1 MKKMLSL
8 LLCLLMLLC
17 SIHGIAEEGSWT
29 RDVSP
34 VTLNVYYNISADDGT
49 ATESWG
55 SDPVSLQWIA
65 DTGVNIN
72 LETAVDDNDTQ
83 LNMRIANRQ
92 YPDILICN
100 QNWSMLNTL
109 VENGVVLKL
118 NELQETAAPG
128 FVDRN
133 MGANSILTVRER
145 FQTTDVYGFPLSS
158 LKPEDLKNPE
168 LSTCEN
174 GIMVRKS
181 VYEAIG
187 EPDMSTIDGFLNALR
202 LVKEKF
208 PDLIPVQASRNA
220 STDGEGNPR
229 CIYKLFS
236 MFDLQGKYYYD
247 ESTSTYKKY
256 WYSPN
261 YLKLLQFA
269 NTLYNEE
276 LMDPTE
282 LTSSSDVLRSRVF
295 SGKIFCLMYTEASAV
310 DWLDSEL
317 ATAGVQDEWIFVN
330 QPSVN
335 ETRGYTNDDIAG
347 GVDGVWAFV
356 FNTPNASRALQW
368 LDYLMTDK
376 AQTEMVVGI
385 QGNSWDYDENGKI
398 VVYDSVA
405 ALPDDIKQ
413 KEYGMN
419 LYYMFRQGLHVNLI
433 AKESGSQK
441 QQDTVRFMNKYYRD
455 KSFIMGISPEN
466 YDPDGEDIKIYTN
479 IKEYYA
485 PQIIQMITCPPDQ
498 LETVYQETM
507 NKLEQL
513 GQKKLDVLINDA
525 FQNKA
530 ASVEKFG
537 ADLDLSYLGN

>member
-1 MKKMLSL
+1 MEKLFSLMLCLAL
-8 LLCLLMLLC
+8 LLC
-17 SIHGIAEEGSWT
+17 SVPGIAEEGSWT
-29 RDVSP
+29 RDTSS

-49 ATESWG
+49 ASERWG

-65 DTGVNIN
+65 DTGVSIN

-92 YPDILICN
+92 YPDILICK

-109 VENGVVLKL
+109 VENGVIVNL
-118 NELQETAAPG
+118 NDLQETAAPG
-128 FVDRN
+128 FVARN
-133 MGANSILTVRER
+133 MGANSVLTVRER

-174 GIMVRKS
+174 GIMVLKS

-187 EPDMSTIDGFLNALR
+187 EPDMTTIDGFLNALR
-202 LVKEKF
+202 LVKEKY

-247 ESTSTYKKY
+247 ETTETYRKY
-256 WYSPN
+256 WYNPN
-261 YLKLLQFA
+261 FFKLLRFA

-282 LTSSSDVLRSRVF
+282 LTSSSDVLRSRIF
-295 SGKIFCLMYTEASAV
+295 SGKVFCLMYTEASAV

-317 ATAGVQDEWIFVN
+317 ASAGVQDEWVFVN

-335 ETRGYTNDDIAG
+335 EIRGYTNDDIAG

-356 FNTPNASRALQW
+356 FNTPKAGRALQW

-376 AQTEMVVGI
+376 AQIEMVVGI
-385 QGNSWDYDENGKI
+385 QGNSWDYDETGKI
-398 VVYDSVA
+398 VVYDSVT
-405 ALPDDIKQ
+405 ALPDDTKQ
-413 KEYGMN
+413 REYGMN

-433 AKESGSQK
+433 AQESGSPK
-441 QQDTVRFMNKYYRD
+441 QQDTVRFMNKYYMDR
-455 KSFIMGISPEN
+455 SFIMGISPEN
-466 YDPDGEDIKIYTN
+466 YDPNGEEIKTYTN

-498 LETVYQETM
+498 LEAKYQETM
-507 NKLEQL
+507 SKLEQL
-513 GQKKLDVLINDA
+513 GQGKLDVLIDGA

-530 ASVEKFG
+530 ASLEKYG

>member
-1 MKKMLSL
+1 MYKLLAMLLCLAL
-8 LLCLLMLLC
+8 LLC
-17 SIHGIAEEGSWT
+17 STPGIAEEGSWT
-29 RDVSP
+29 RDTSP

-49 ATESWG
+49 ASESWG
-55 SDPVSLQWIA
+55 LDPVSLQWIA

-92 YPDILICN
+92 YPDILICK
-100 QNWSMLNTL
+100 QGWSMLNSL
-109 VENGVVLKL
+109 VGNGVIVKL

-128 FVDRN
+128 FISRN
-133 MGANSILTVRER
+133 MGANSVLTVRER
-145 FQTTDVYGFPLSS
+145 FQTNDVYGFPLSS

-174 GIMVRKS
+174 GIMVLKS

-187 EPDMSTIDGFLNALR
+187 EPDMTTIDGFLGALR
-202 LVKEKF
+202 LVKEKY
-208 PDLIPVQASRNA
+208 PNLIPVQASRNA

-247 ESTSTYKKY
+247 ENTGTYRKY
-256 WYSPN
+256 WYSPD
-261 YLKLLQFA
+261 YFKLLQFA
-269 NTLYNEE
+269 NTLYNEG

-295 SGKIFCLMYTEASAV
+295 SGKVFCLMYTEASAV

-317 ATAGVQDEWIFVN
+317 ASAGVQDEWIFVN

-356 FNTPNASRALQW
+356 FNTPNAARAMQW

-376 AQTEMVVGI
+376 AQIEMVVGI
-385 QGNSWDYDENGKI
+385 QGNSWDYDETGKV

-413 KEYGMN
+413 RNYGMN

-433 AKESGSQK
+433 AKESGSPK

-455 KSFIMGISPEN
+455 NSFIMGISPEN
-466 YDPDGEDIKIYTN
+466 YDPAGEEIKIYTN
-479 IKEYYA
+479 VKEFYA
-485 PQIIQMITCPPDQ
+485 PWIIQMITCPPEQ
-498 LETVYQETM
+498 LEAKYQEMMT
-507 NKLEQL
+507 KLEQL
-513 GQKKLDVLINDA
+513 GQGKLDVLINDA

-530 ASVEKFG
+530 ASIEQYG

>member
-1 MKKMLSL
+1 MKKMISM
-8 LLCLLMLLC
+8 LLCLALLFC
-17 SIHGIAEEGSWT
+17 YVSGIAEKGSWT
-29 RDVSP
+29 DDSSP
-34 VTLNVYYNISADDGT
+34 VTLNVYYNISADDRT
-49 ATESWG
+49 AAESWG
-55 SDPVSLQWIA
+55 SDPVSMQWIA

-83 LNMRIANRQ
+83 LNMRMANRQ
-92 YPDILICN
+92 YPDILICK
-100 QNWSMLNTL
+100 QNWSMLNSL
-109 VENGVVLKL
+109 VENGVILKL
-118 NELQETAAPG
+118 NDLQETAAPG
-128 FVDRN
+128 FIARN
-133 MGANSILTVRER
+133 MGANSVLTVRER

-174 GIMVRKS
+174 GIMVLKS

-187 EPDMSTIDGFLNALR
+187 EPDMTTIDGFLSALR
-202 LVKEKF
+202 LVKEKY
-208 PDLIPVQASRNA
+208 PNLIPVQASRNA

-247 ESTSTYKKY
+247 EAAEIYRKY

-261 YLKLLQFA
+261 YLELLKFV

-282 LTSSSDVLRSRVF
+282 LTSSSDVLRSRIF
-295 SGKIFCLMYTEASAV
+295 SGKVFCLMYTEASAV

-317 ATAGVQDEWIFVN
+317 ASAGVQDEWVFVN

-335 ETRGYTNDDIAG
+335 GTRGYTNDDIAG
-347 GVDGVWAFV
+347 GVDGVWAFI
-356 FNTPNASRALQW
+356 FNTPNANRAMQW

-376 AQTEMVVGI
+376 AQIEMVVGI
-385 QGNSWDYDENGKI
+385 QGNAWDYDENGKF

-413 KEYGMN
+413 REYGMN

-433 AKESGSQK
+433 AKESGSPK
-441 QQDTVRFMNKYYRD
+441 QQDTVRFMNRYYRD
-455 KSFIMGISPEN
+455 NSFIMGISPEN
-466 YDPDGEDIKIYTN
+466 YDPAGEEIKTYTN
-479 IKEYYA
+479 IKEFYA
-485 PQIIQMITCPPDQ
+485 PWIIQMITCPPEQ
-498 LETVYQETM
+498 VEAKYQEMMT
-507 NKLEQL
+507 KLEQL
-513 GQKKLDVLINDA
+513 GQGKLDVLINDA
-525 FQNKA
+525 FQSQA
-530 ASVEKFG
+530 ISIEQYG

>member
-1 MKKMLSL
+1 MKKMISMLLCLAL
-8 LLCLLMLLC
+8 LLCYV
-17 SIHGIAEEGSWT
+17 SGIAEKGSWT
-29 RDVSP
+29 DDSSP

-49 ATESWG
+49 AAESWG
-55 SDPVSLQWIA
+55 SDPVSMQWIA

-83 LNMRIANRQ
+83 LNMRMANRQ
-92 YPDILICN
+92 YPDILICK
-100 QNWSMLNTL
+100 QNWSMLNSL
-109 VENGVVLKL
+109 VENGVILKL
-118 NELQETAAPG
+118 NDLQETAAPG
-128 FVDRN
+128 FIARN
-133 MGANSILTVRER
+133 MGANSVLTVRER

-174 GIMVRKS
+174 GIMVLKS

-187 EPDMSTIDGFLNALR
+187 EPDMTTIDGFLSALR
-202 LVKEKF
+202 LVKEKY
-208 PDLIPVQASRNA
+208 PNLIPVQASRNA

-247 ESTSTYKKY
+247 EAAEIYRKY

-261 YLKLLQFA
+261 YLELLKFV

-282 LTSSSDVLRSRVF
+282 LTSSSDVLRSRIF
-295 SGKIFCLMYTEASAV
+295 SGKVFCLMYTEASAV

-317 ATAGVQDEWIFVN
+317 ASAGVQDEWVFVN

-335 ETRGYTNDDIAG
+335 GTRGYTNDDIAG
-347 GVDGVWAFV
+347 GVDGVWAFI
-356 FNTPNASRALQW
+356 FNTPNANRAMQW

-376 AQTEMVVGI
+376 AQIEMVVGI
-385 QGNSWDYDENGKI
+385 QGNAWDYDENGKF

-413 KEYGMN
+413 REYGMN

-433 AKESGSQK
+433 AHESGSPK
-441 QQDTVRFMNKYYRD
+441 QQDTVRFMNRYYRD
-455 KSFIMGISPEN
+455 NSFIMGISPEN
-466 YDPDGEDIKIYTN
+466 YDPAGEEIKTYTN
-479 IKEYYA
+479 IKEFYA
-485 PQIIQMITCPPDQ
+485 PWIIQMITCPPEQ
-498 LETVYQETM
+498 VEAKYQEMMT
-507 NKLEQL
+507 KLEQL
-513 GQKKLDVLINDA
+513 GQGKLDVLINDA
-525 FQNKA
+525 FQSQA
-530 ASVEKFG
+530 ISIEQYG

>member
-1 MKKMLSL
+1 MLLMCLSL
-8 LLCLLMLLC
+8 LLCSAPAL
-17 SIHGIAEEGSWT
+17 AEEGSWT
-29 RDVSP
+29 RDTSP
-34 VTLNVYYNISADDGT
+34 VTLNVYYNISANDGT
-49 ATESWG
+49 AADCWG
-55 SDPVSLQWIA
+55 TDPVSLQWIA

-92 YPDILICN
+92 YPDILICKN
-100 QNWSMLNTL
+100 GWSMLNDL

-128 FVDRN
+128 FIDRN

-145 FQTTDVYGFPLSS
+145 FKTMDVYGMPLSS

-174 GIMVRKS
+174 GIMVLKS

-187 EPDMSTIDGFLNALR
+187 EPDMTTIDGFLNSLR

-208 PDLIPVQASRNA
+208 PDLIPVQASRNS

-236 MFDLQGKYYYD
+236 MFDLQGKYYLD
-247 ESTSTYKKY
+247 EAAGTYKKY

-261 YLKLLQFA
+261 YLKLLQFV

-282 LTSSSDVLRSRVF
+282 LTSSSDVLRSRIF
-295 SGKIFCLMYTEASAV
+295 SGKVFCLMYTEASAV

-317 ATAGVQDEWIFVN
+317 ASANVKDEWIFVN

-335 ETRGYTNDDIAG
+335 DVKGYTNDDIAG

-356 FNTPNASRALQW
+356 FNTPNANRALQW

-376 AQTEMVVGI
+376 AQIEMVVGI
-385 QGNSWDYDENGKI
+385 RGNSWDYDENGKI

-413 KEYGMN
+413 REYGMN
-419 LYYMFRQGLHVNLI
+419 LYYMFRQGLHINLI
-433 AKESGSQK
+433 AKESGSPK
-441 QQDTVRFMNKYYRD
+441 QQDTVRFMNKYYKD
-455 KSFIMGISPEN
+455 YSFITGISPEN
-466 YDPDGEDIKIYTN
+466 YDPDGEEIKLYTN

-485 PQIIQMITCPPDQ
+485 PQIIQMITCAPDQ
-498 LETVYQETM
+498 VEAKYQETM
-507 NKLEQL
+507 TKLEQL
-513 GQKKLDVLINDA
+513 GQDKLDVLINDA
-525 FQNKA
+525 FQNRA
-530 ASVEKFG
+530 ASIEKYG
-537 ADLDLSYLGN
+537 ADLDMSYLGN

>member
-1 MKKMLSL
+1 MEKLFSL
-8 LLCLLMLLC
+8 LLCLALLLC
-17 SIHGIAEEGSWT
+17 SVPAIAEEGSWT
-29 RDVSP
+29 RDTSP

-49 ATESWG
+49 ASESWG
-55 SDPVSLQWIA
+55 LDPVSLQWIA

-72 LETAVDDNDTQ
+72 LETAIDDNDTQ

-92 YPDILICN
+92 YPDILICK
-100 QNWSMLNTL
+100 QNWGMLNTL
-109 VENGVVLKL
+109 VENGVILKL
-118 NELQETAAPG
+118 NDLQETAAPG
-128 FVDRN
+128 LVTRT

-158 LKPEDLKNPE
+158 LKPEDLKIPE

-174 GIMVRKS
+174 GIMVLKS

-187 EPDMSTIDGFLNALR
+187 EPDMTTIDGFLSALR
-202 LVKEKF
+202 LVKEKY
-208 PDLIPVQASRNA
+208 PNLIPVQASRNA

-247 ESTSTYKKY
+247 ETTGTYRKY
-256 WYSPN
+256 WYNPN
-261 YLKLLQFA
+261 YFKLLQFT
-269 NTLYNEE
+269 NTLYNEG

-282 LTSSSDVLRSRVF
+282 LTSSSDVLRSRIF
-295 SGKIFCLMYTEASAV
+295 SGKVFCLMYTEASAV

-317 ATAGVQDEWIFVN
+317 ASAGVQDEWIFVN

-335 ETRGYTNDDIAG
+335 EKRGYTNDDIAG
-347 GVDGVWAFV
+347 GVDGVWVFI
-356 FNTPNASRALQW
+356 FNTPNAKRAMQW

-376 AQTEMVVGI
+376 AQIEMVVGI
-385 QGNSWDYDENGKI
+385 QGNSWDYNENGKI

-413 KEYGMN
+413 REYGMN

-433 AKESGSQK
+433 AQESGSPK
-441 QQDTVRFMNKYYRD
+441 QQDTVRFMNRYYKD
-455 KSFIMGISPEN
+455 YSFIMGISPEN
-466 YDPDGEDIKIYTN
+466 YNPAGEEIKIYTN
-479 IKEYYA
+479 IKEFYA
-485 PQIIQMITCPPDQ
+485 PWIIQMITCPPEQ
-498 LETVYQETM
+498 LEAKYQEM
-507 NKLEQL
+507 MIKLEQL
-513 GQKKLDVLINDA
+513 GQGRLDILINDA

-530 ASVEKFG
+530 TSIKRYG

>member
-1 MKKMLSL
+1 MKKMISM
-8 LLCLLMLLC
+8 LLCLALLFC
-17 SIHGIAEEGSWT
+17 YVSGIAEKGSWT
-29 RDVSP
+29 DDSSP

-49 ATESWG
+49 ASESWG
-55 SDPVSLQWIA
+55 SDPVSMQWIA

-83 LNMRIANRQ
+83 LNMRMANRQ
-92 YPDILICN
+92 YPDILICK
-100 QNWSMLNTL
+100 QNWSMLNSL
-109 VENGVVLKL
+109 VENGVILKL
-118 NELQETAAPG
+118 NDLQETAAPG
-128 FVDRN
+128 FIARN
-133 MGANSILTVRER
+133 MGANSVLTVRER

-158 LKPEDLKNPE
+158 LKSEDLKNPE

-174 GIMVRKS
+174 GIMVLKS

-187 EPDMSTIDGFLNALR
+187 EPDMTTIDGFLSALR
-202 LVKEKF
+202 LVKEKY
-208 PDLIPVQASRNA
+208 PNLIPVQASRNA

-247 ESTSTYKKY
+247 EATEIYRKY

-261 YLKLLQFA
+261 YLELLKFV

-282 LTSSSDVLRSRVF
+282 LTSSSDVLRSRIF
-295 SGKIFCLMYTEASAV
+295 SGKVFCLMYTEASAV

-317 ATAGVQDEWIFVN
+317 ASAGVQDEWVFVN

-335 ETRGYTNDDIAG
+335 GTRGYTNDDIAG
-347 GVDGVWAFV
+347 GVDGVWAFI
-356 FNTPNASRALQW
+356 FNTPNANRAMQW

-376 AQTEMVVGI
+376 AQIEMVVGI
-385 QGNSWDYDENGKI
+385 QGNAWDYDENGKF

-413 KEYGMN
+413 REYGMN

-433 AKESGSQK
+433 AKESGSPK
-441 QQDTVRFMNKYYRD
+441 QQDTVRFMNRYYRD
-455 KSFIMGISPEN
+455 NSFIMGISPEN
-466 YDPDGEDIKIYTN
+466 YDPAGEEIKIYTN
-479 IKEYYA
+479 IKEFYA
-485 PQIIQMITCPPDQ
+485 PWIIQMITCPPEQ
-498 LETVYQETM
+498 VEAKYQEMMT
-507 NKLEQL
+507 KLEQL
-513 GQKKLDVLINDA
+513 GQGKLDVLINDA
-525 FQNKA
+525 FQSQA
-530 ASVEKFG
+530 ISIEQYG

>member
-1 MKKMLSL
+1 MEKLLSL
-8 LLCLLMLLC
+8 LLCIALIFC
-17 SIHGIAEEGSWT
+17 STPGIAEESWM
-29 RDVSP
+29 RDTSP
-34 VTLNVYYNISADDGT
+34 VTLNVYYNVSADDGT
-49 ATESWG
+49 AADCWG
-55 SDPVSLQWIA
+55 TDPVSLQWIA

-72 LETAVDDNDTQ
+72 LETAVDDNNTQ

-92 YPDILICN
+92 YPDILICK
-100 QNWSMLNTL
+100 QDWSMLNTL
-109 VENGVVLKL
+109 VENGVILKL
-118 NELQETAAPG
+118 NDLEETAAPG
-128 FVDRN
+128 FVARN

-158 LKPEDLKNPE
+158 LKPADMKNPE

-174 GIMVRKS
+174 GIMVLKS

-187 EPDMSTIDGFLNALR
+187 KPDMTTIDGFLNALR
-202 LVKEKF
+202 LVKERYT
-208 PDLIPVQASRNA
+208 DLIPVQASRNA

-247 ESTSTYKKY
+247 ETSGTYRKY

-261 YLKLLQFA
+261 YLELLQFV

-282 LTSSSDVLRSRVF
+282 LTSSSDVLRSRIF
-295 SGKIFCLMYTEASAV
+295 SGKVFCLMYTEASAV

-317 ATAGVQDEWIFVN
+317 ASAGVQDEWIFVN

-347 GVDGVWAFV
+347 GVDGLWAFV
-356 FNTPNASRALQW
+356 FKTPNADRAIQW

-376 AQTEMVVGI
+376 AQIEMVVGI
-385 QGNSWDYDENGKI
+385 QGNSWDYEKNGKI

-413 KEYGMN
+413 REYGMN

-433 AKESGSQK
+433 AKESGSLK
-441 QQDTVRFMNKYYRD
+441 QQETVRFMNKYYRD
-455 KSFIMGISPEN
+455 NSFIMGVSPEN
-466 YDPDGEDIKIYTN
+466 YDPNGEEIKIYTN

-485 PQIIQMITCPPDQ
+485 PQIIQMITCAPDQ
-498 LETVYQETM
+498 LETKYQEMMT
-507 NKLEQL
+507 KLAQL
-513 GQKKLDVLINDA
+513 GQEQLDVLIDDA
-525 FQNKA
+525 FQNQA
-530 ASVEKFG
+530 ASIGRYG
-537 ADLDLSYLGN
+537 ADLDLSYMGN

>member
-1 MKKMLSL
+1 MKKLLSL
-8 LLCLLMLLC
+8 LMCLVLLLC
-17 SIHGIAEEGSWT
+17 SVCCIAEGSWSDDT
-29 RDVSP
+29 SP
-34 VTLNVYYNISADDGT
+34 ITLNVYYNISADDGT
-49 ATESWG
+49 AAESWG
-55 SDPVSLQWIA
+55 TDPVSLQWIA

-92 YPDILICN
+92 YPDILIAK
-100 QNWSMLNTL
+100 QNWSMLNSL
-109 VENGVVLKL
+109 VENGVIQKL
-118 NELQETAAPG
+118 NNLQETAAPG
-128 FVDRN
+128 FVARN

-145 FQTTDVYGFPLSS
+145 FQTTDIYGFPLSS
-158 LKPEDLKNPE
+158 LKPEDLKNAD
-168 LSTCEN
+168 LSSCEN
-174 GIMVRKS
+174 GIMVLKS

-187 EPDMSTIDGFLNALR
+187 EPDMTTIDGFLSALR
-202 LVKEKF
+202 LVKERF

-247 ESTSTYKKY
+247 ETAGIYRKY
-256 WYSPN
+256 WYNPN
-261 YLKLLQFA
+261 YFKLLQFV

-276 LMDPTE
+276 LMDPAE
-282 LTSSSDVLRSRVF
+282 LTSSSDVLRSKIF
-295 SGKIFCLMYTEASAV
+295 SGKVFCLMYTESSAI

-317 ATAGVQDEWIFVN
+317 ASAGVQDEWIFVN

-356 FNTPNASRALQW
+356 FNTPNAERALQW

-376 AQTEMVVGI
+376 AQIEMVVGV
-385 QGNSWDYDENGKI
+385 QGNSWDYDETGKI

-405 ALPDDIKQ
+405 ALPDDVKQ
-413 KEYGMN
+413 REYGMN

-433 AKESGSQK
+433 SKESGLPK
-441 QQDTVRFMNKYYRD
+441 QQDTVRFMNKYYKD
-455 KSFIMGISPEN
+455 YSFIMGMSPEN
-466 YDPDGEDIKIYTN
+466 YDPDGEEIKIYTN

-498 LETVYQETM
+498 LEEKYRETM

-513 GQKKLDVLINDA
+513 GQGKLDILINEA

-530 ASVEKFG
+530 TSIEKYG